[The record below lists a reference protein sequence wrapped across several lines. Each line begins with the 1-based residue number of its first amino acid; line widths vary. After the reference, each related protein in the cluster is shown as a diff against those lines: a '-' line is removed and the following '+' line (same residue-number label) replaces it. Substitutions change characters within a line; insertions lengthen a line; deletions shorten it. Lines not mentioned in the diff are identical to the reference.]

1 MAADQGGRN
10 SGGFCRQEPAMRSTI
25 LPALLAAALLVGCA
39 ENQMAGHLLYMT
51 PYNFEKLT
59 CEELKGKAGA
69 ATTRVKDLEALRDK
83 AGTST
88 AGPVVNSVV
97 YGPDYT
103 RARWEQR
110 LYQEEFDRK
119 NCGAPP
125 PAPLPPPPGPGRPD

>member
-1 MAADQGGRN
+1 
-10 SGGFCRQEPAMRSTI
+10 MRSTI
-25 LPALLAAALLVGCA
+25 LPALLAAALLMGCA

-59 CEELKGKAGA
+59 CDELKGKVAV
-69 ATTRVKDLEALRDK
+69 ATIRVKELEALRDK
-83 AGTST
+83 ASTST

-119 NCGAPP
+119 NCDAPP
-125 PAPLPPPPGPGRPD
+125 PQPLPPPPGPGRPN